1 MLKKGIPLYNILFC
15 ILICA
20 KAYSMPPTTPTFF
33 VATGYEKHIDLAWQ
47 QNKESDL
54 SGYKIYRSEQGK
66 QDFKEIKT
74 IYGNFVFAYLDWLS
88 DSEKSKTFEYKITA
102 INTLGEESLPTQI
115 KLAKLELLND
125 EQFLDMTQR
134 ATFRYFW
141 DYAHPISGMARERNA
156 NDDVVTTGGTGFGIM
171 AILVGIERAYITRQ
185 QGLDRLVQIASFL
198 QIADK
203 YHGTFPHWMNGKTG
217 NTIPFSQ
224 YDDGADLVET
234 SFLMQGLLT
243 ARQYFDKNDPLE
255 NELRDIIT
263 QLWEGVEYNWFR
275 QGNANVLYWHWS
287 PKYTWKINFA
297 LRGFNET
304 HIVYILA
311 KASPKFAIPASLYSK
326 GWASNNYLNGQTY
339 YNYKL
344 DVGTSKG
351 GPLFF
356 SHYSYLGF
364 DPRNKKDQYCNYF
377 TRNQAHTYIN
387 QAYCIENPKK
397 FTNYSADCWGLTASD
412 TYNGYTAHEPN
423 NDNGTISPTAA
434 LSSMPYSPKESLAA
448 LKYFYRTYDKK
459 IFGELGFYDAFNV
472 TKNWYATSYL
482 AIDQGPIIAM
492 IENYRSGLLWKKFM
506 KNPEIDPALKELG
519 FVKDAVNANESTDNL
534 YDINIFPNPISGNLL
549 TLKMNFFEKTNLSVT
564 VVDFSGKEIKKVVQN
579 QIITNENW
587 QTTFDASDFPKSILF
602 LKININDKILYK
614 TIVKINE

>member
-1 MLKKGIPLYNILFC
+1 MQKKSTNLYNVLFF
-15 ILICA
+15 IFI
-20 KAYSMPPTTPTFF
+20 YTTIYGKQPATPLLF
-33 VATGYEKHIDLAWQ
+33 ATTGYEKHIDLVWQ

-54 SGYKIYRSEQGK
+54 SGYKIYRSEQSK

-74 IYGNFVFAYLDWLS
+74 IYGNLITVYLDWLS
-88 DSEKSKTFEYKITA
+88 DSEKSKIFEYKITA
-102 INTLGEESLPTQI
+102 INTAGEESAPTKI
-115 KLAKLELLND
+115 ETAKLEILTD

-134 ATFRYFW
+134 ATLRYFW
-141 DYAHPISGMARERNA
+141 DYAHPVSGMARERNA
-156 NDDVVTTGGTGFGIM
+156 NDDIVTTGGTGFGIM
-171 AILVGIERAYITRQ
+171 AILVGIERGYLTRE
-185 QGLDRLVQIASFL
+185 QGLDRLVQITSFL

-203 YHGTFPHWMNGKTG
+203 FHGTFPHWMNGKTG

-234 SFLMQGLLT
+234 SFLMQGLLA
-243 ARQYFDKNDPLE
+243 ARQFFDKNDPLE
-255 NELRDIIT
+255 NDLRSIIS

-287 PKYTWKINFA
+287 PKYQWKMDFA
-297 LRGFNET
+297 LRGFNEA

-311 KASPKFAIPASLYSK
+311 KASPKYPIPTSLYK
-326 GWASNNYLNGQTY
+326 NGWASSNYVNGQTY

-344 DVGTSKG
+344 DVGSSKG

-356 SHYSYLGF
+356 AHYSYLGF
-364 DPRNKKDQYCNYF
+364 DPRNKKDNYCNYF

-387 QAYCIENPKK
+387 RAYCIENPKQ
-397 FTNYSADCWGLTASD
+397 FSNYSVDCWGLTASD

-448 LKYFYRTYDKK
+448 LKHFYRTYDKK
-459 IFGELGFYDAFNV
+459 VFGEFGFYDAFNV

-492 IENYRSGLLWKKFM
+492 IENYRSGLLWKNFM
-506 KNPEIDPALKELG
+506 KNPEIEPALKELG
-519 FVKDAVNANESTDNL
+519 FVKDNATATQDIDNQ
-534 YDINIFPNPISGNLL
+534 YDINVFPNPISDNSL
-549 TLKMNFFEKTNLSVT
+549 TLKMKFPKGANLSLNVL
-564 VVDFSGKEIKKVVQN
+564 DFSGKEIKKVLQN
-579 QIITNENW
+579 QFIASKNW
-587 QTTFDASDFPKSILF
+587 QYTFDTSDFPKGILV
-602 LKININDKILYK
+602 LQIIVNQNIIHKLIINN
-614 TIVKINE
+614 